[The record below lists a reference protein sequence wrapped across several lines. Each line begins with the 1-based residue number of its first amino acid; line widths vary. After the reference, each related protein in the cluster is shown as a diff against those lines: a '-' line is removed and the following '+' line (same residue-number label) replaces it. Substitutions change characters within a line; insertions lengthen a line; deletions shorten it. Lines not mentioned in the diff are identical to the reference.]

1 MPIYTNNQKAR
12 ELYMHG
18 SKIKAAWVDDVQ
30 VFQAKKRQLTGFE
43 VYTGTISANMW
54 LRGMLEEYGESYS
67 TVQEIP
73 FKIDSSKATYFNYMF
88 SGCANLRSVP
98 DLDTSNG
105 TSFVG
110 MFSGCANLRSVP
122 DLDTSNGTSFSEMF
136 FVCASLKDGNV
147 RLIRK
152 DGTLPLVR
160 RAMITSSGLTRE
172 PFYDRN
178 GRPI

>member
-1 MPIYTNNQKAR
+1 MPIYVDNQKAR
-12 ELYMHG
+12 DLYFQG
-18 SKIKAAWVDDVQ
+18 KKIKAAWVDDVQ
-30 VFQAKKRQLTGFE
+30 VFQATKRQLTGFE
-43 VYTGTISANMW
+43 VYTGTISAHMW
-54 LRGMLEEYGESYS
+54 LRGILEEYGENYR

-73 FKIDSSKATYFNYMF
+73 FKIDSSKATSFNFMF

-105 TSFVG
+105 VVFMD
-110 MFSGCANLRSVP
+110 MFRICVA
-122 DLDTSNGTSFSEMF
+122 
-136 FVCASLKDGNV
+136 LKDGNV

-152 DGTLPLVR
+152 DGTLPSVR
-160 RAMITSSGLTRE
+160 TGMITASGLTRE

>member
-1 MPIYTNNQKAR
+1 MPIYTDNQKAG

-30 VFQAKKRQLTGFE
+30 VFQATKRQLTGFE
-43 VYTGTISANMW
+43 VYTGTIPAHEW
-54 LRGMLEEYGESYS
+54 LRGMLEEYGENFR

-73 FKIDSSKATYFNYMF
+73 FKIDSSKATSFNYMF

-105 TSFVG
+105 INFLD
-110 MFSGCANLRSVP
+110 MFRTCL
-122 DLDTSNGTSFSEMF
+122 
-136 FVCASLKDGNV
+136 SLKDGNV

-152 DGTLPLVR
+152 DGTLPRVR
-160 RAMITSSGLTRE
+160 TGMITASGLTRE